1 MAVTSESTASPGA
14 RRALLLVWG
23 LVAVTSGPIIIVAEF
38 ADAFGAIGS
47 PNAHPWAE
55 PLALITMLA
64 SFAAG
69 IGALAIGGRWWTA
82 PLVASPA
89 LFQLLMHGGG
99 NEWAFFALL
108 MTPMLAPLGAVLA
121 VTPRRAPES

>member
-69 IGALAIGGRWWTA
+69 IVALAIGGRWWTA

-89 LFQLLMHGGG
+89 LFQLLLHGG

-121 VTPRRAPES
+121 VTPRRAPGS